1 MLKVL
6 GTKPYKDKTKNYGD
20 CIVYIDGSTAV
31 IYDCGSVEH
40 AERVIQLFDQYG
52 IDQAVLILSH
62 NDDDHFGGIHYLIDA
77 GRVSKLFTILLLKYK
92 DQILDAIDDKRHT
105 RESIGEQIKAAYDNI
120 ASLSKTV
127 ELRDVYKDT
136 DELPDAV
143 HFIGPDF
150 EYMIEAVAKGLDNR
164 QGDTIDKE
172 TITNA
177 TSVQIQLTFGNKK
190 LLLTGD
196 CAPAAIPD
204 EVELSSMDFI
214 QLPHH
219 GKPKSAEEIFDRVGQ
234 NNRVIYIVSDNTGNS
249 NGGSDDLDTKG
260 RNVKNTKTGNDIDV
274 DAIQSSIKKTGL
286 LLPPLTGRTLGIH
299 Q

>member
-6 GTKPYKDKTKNYGD
+6 GTKPYKDKAKNYGD
-20 CIVYIDGSTAV
+20 CIVYIDGNTAI

-40 AERVIQLFDQYG
+40 AERVIQLLDQYG

-127 ELRDVYKDT
+127 ELRDVYEDT

-150 EYMIEAVAKGLDNR
+150 DYMIEAVAKGLDNR

-177 TSVQIQLTFGNKK
+177 TSVQIKLDFEGKH

-196 CAPAAIPD
+196 CTPAAILESFD
-204 EVELSSMDFI
+204 LCAMDYI

-219 GKPKSAEEIFDRVGQ
+219 GKPISAEEIFDRVGQ
-234 NNRVIYIVSDNTGNS
+234 NNRIIYIVSDNTGNS
-249 NGGSDDLDTKG
+249 NGGSDDLITKG
-260 RNVKNTKTGNDIDV
+260 RNVRNTKNGEDIDV
-274 DAIQSSIKKTGL
+274 DATRSPVKQAGL
-286 LLPPLTGRTLGIH
+286 LLPPLTGKTLGVIG
-299 Q
+299 

>member
-6 GTKPYKDKTKNYGD
+6 GTRPYKDKTRNYGD
-20 CIVYIDGSTAV
+20 CIVYIDSDTAI

-40 AERVIQLFDQYG
+40 AERVIQLLDQYG
-52 IDQAVLILSH
+52 IEQAVLILSH

-120 ASLSKTV
+120 ASLSKAV
-127 ELRDVYKDT
+127 ELRDVYKDAT
-136 DELPDAV
+136 ELPDTV
-143 HFIGPDF
+143 HFIGPNF
-150 EYMIEAVAKGLDNR
+150 GYMIEAVAKGLDNR

-219 GKPKSAEEIFDRVGQ
+219 GKSLSAEKIFDRVGQ
-234 NNRVIYIVSDNTGNS
+234 NNHIIYIVSDNTGNS
-249 NGGSDDLDTKG
+249 NGGSDDLNSRG
-260 RNVKNTKTGNDIDV
+260 RNVKSTKTGDDIDV
-274 DAIQSSIKKTGL
+274 DTVHSPIKKAGL
-286 LLPPLTGRTLGIH
+286 LLSPLTGRTLGRH
-299 Q
+299 K